1 MMNNKDNKDNK
12 GGFNR
17 GGKRGDRSQE
27 KSEFD
32 SIILD
37 LARVTRVTEG
47 GKHLSFRACV
57 VVGDRKG
64 RVGMGLDKG
73 KDVQIGVEKATRQA
87 KKHLIHVPI
96 IRESI
101 AHQVLCKFKAA
112 YVMIKPAPIGSG
124 IIAGGPMR
132 AILELAGVPNASAKI
147 LGKTKNKIAIA
158 EVTLAALKMLL
169 PAKKRMVEGKKAEVV
184 AEKVAEVKTVKP
196 AAKNKAAKE

>member
-17 GGKRGDRSQE
+17 GGRRGSRPTE

-57 VVGDRKG
+57 VVGDKKG

-87 KKHLIHVPI
+87 KKNLITVPI
-96 IRESI
+96 VNNTI
-101 AHQVLCKFKAA
+101 AHQVFCKFKAA
-112 YVMIKPAPIGSG
+112 YVMIKPAPNGSG
-124 IIAGGPMR
+124 IIAGGPVR
-132 AILELAGVPNASAKI
+132 AILELAGVPNASSKI
-147 LGKTKNKIAIA
+147 LGKTKNKIVLAQA
-158 EVTLAALKMLL
+158 TLGALSSLL
-169 PAKKRMVEGKKAEVV
+169 PVRKNVGANKKVEPAKEVAKEDGVAKTTAKKA
-184 AEKVAEVKTVKP
+184 VK
-196 AAKNKAAKE
+196 E